1 MGRKQKYTAK
11 EVADAL
17 RESGGV
23 VEHAANTLG
32 CSAVTVYRYADRYVT
47 VQEAMQD
54 ARQNT
59 YAEAQRRLIDLLH
72 DPTHK
77 HHKWAVAKIL
87 ETYGEAVSDGL
98 DWSDRERK
106 EVSTSEAVEVNVT
119 YEDMEA

>member
-1 MGRKQKYTAK
+1 MGRKQKYSAQ

-32 CSAVTVYRYADRYVT
+32 CSAMTVYRYADRYVT
-47 VQEAMQD
+47 VEEAMQD

-59 YAEAQRRLIDLLH
+59 YAEAQKRLIDLLH

-77 HHKWAVAKIL
+77 NHKWAVSKVL
-87 ETYGEAVSDGL
+87 ETYGEAVPDGL
-98 DWSDRERK
+98 DWSEKQRQEVEMNEDV
-106 EVSTSEAVEVNVT
+106 EVSVT
-119 YEDMEA
+119 YEDMDA

>member
-23 VEHAANTLG
+23 VEHAATALD
-32 CSAVTVYRYADRYVT
+32 CSAMTVYRYADRYVT

-54 ARQNT
+54 ARQET

-77 HHKWAVAKIL
+77 HHKWAVSKVL
-87 ETYGEAVSDGL
+87 ETYGEAVPDGL

-119 YEDMEA
+119 YEDMDA

>member
-23 VEHAANTLG
+23 VEHAATALG
-32 CSAVTVYRYADRYVT
+32 CSAMTVYRYADRYVT
-47 VQEAMQD
+47 VKEAMQD
-54 ARQNT
+54 ARRET
-59 YAEAQRRLIDLLH
+59 YAEAQRRLIDLMH

-77 HHKWAVAKIL
+77 HHKWAVAKVL
-87 ETYGEAVSDGL
+87 ETYGEQVRDGL

-106 EVSTSEAVEVNVT
+106 EVSTPEAVEVSVT
-119 YEDMEA
+119 YEDMDA